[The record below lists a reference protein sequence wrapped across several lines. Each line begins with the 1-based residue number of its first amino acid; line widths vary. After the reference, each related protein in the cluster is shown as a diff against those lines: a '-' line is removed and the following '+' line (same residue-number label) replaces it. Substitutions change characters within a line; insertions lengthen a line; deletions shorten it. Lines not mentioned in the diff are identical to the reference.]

1 MSVSTQARY
10 CAMRL
15 PPRMLTRRMGAMALP
30 IERSTRV
37 VSAGVP
43 MTYTRSPVCGTNE
56 PFGTM
61 TSSPRL
67 AAHMRM
73 LLGFSRL

>member
-1 MSVSTQARY
+1 
-10 CAMRL
+10 MRL

-43 MTYTRSPVCGTNE
+43 MTYMRSPVCGTNE